1 MTAFIPPTP
10 RNPASPAV
18 SKAIRALP
26 LLAAVVS
33 LTSVVAAADVPRRSD
48 PAARQAVGRT
58 VVDHAVQPA
67 GGACKQCGP
76 AGCRHGHHRDCRDGA
91 CVPYCPVRPGTFGFY
106 GTQWRRWPGS
116 GVVPV
121 SNEQVAT
128 PVKPP
133 KSAVPSADEESFG
146 PKPSDLPEPDFPAAD
161 APSPSAPEPPAA
173 DSEPLGGTTGRS
185 DDEPTT
191 RPAPV
196 PEAEAEGAPALPEAT
211 PAKPRPAD
219 DNLFD
224 DSAARKVRRK
234 IPVPANPMPVQRSA
248 KGRVQPAT
256 HQEPAAATKRPAMKP
271 VPRVAFDPRQ
281 ETVRLRQEAQ

>member
-1 MTAFIPPTP
+1 MTTFIPSTP
-10 RNPASPAV
+10 RVPASHAV
-18 SKAIRALP
+18 RKAIRALP

-33 LTSVVAAADVPRRSD
+33 LAGVVAAAEVPRRGD
-48 PAARQAVGRT
+48 PAPRQASGRT

-76 AGCRHGHHRDCRDGA
+76 GGCRHGHHRDCRDGV
-91 CVPYCPVRPGTFGFY
+91 CVPYCPVRPGTFGYY

-121 SNEQVAT
+121 SNEQAAT

-146 PKPSDLPEPDFPAAD
+146 PPPSDLPEPDFPAAE
-161 APSPSAPEPPAA
+161 APSPSAPEPPSAE
-173 DSEPLGGTTGRS
+173 SEPLGGVTPPADAQPETRS
-185 DDEPTT
+185 
-191 RPAPV
+191 APV
-196 PEAEAEGAPALPEAT
+196 PETDAAPAQPDAT

-248 KGRVQPAT
+248 KSRVQPAT
-256 HQEPAAATKRPAMKP
+256 HQEPSTAAKRPAPKP
-271 VPRVAFDPRQ
+271 VPRVGFDPRQ
-281 ETVRLRQEAQ
+281 ETARLRQDAAR

>member
-1 MTAFIPPTP
+1 MTTFIPSTP
-10 RNPASPAV
+10 RIPASHAV
-18 SKAIRALP
+18 RKAIRALP

-33 LTSVVAAADVPRRSD
+33 LTGAATAAEGSRRSE
-48 PAARQAVGRT
+48 PATRQAASRT

-76 AGCRHGHHRDCRDGA
+76 GGCRHGHHRDCRDGA
-91 CVPYCPVRPGTFGFY
+91 CVPYCPVRPGTFGYY

-121 SNEQVAT
+121 SNEQAAT

-133 KSAVPSADEESFG
+133 KSSVPGPDEESFG
-146 PKPSDLPEPDFPAAD
+146 PPPSDLPEPDFPAAD
-161 APSPSAPEPPAA
+161 APSPSAPEPPTA
-173 DSEPLGGTTGRS
+173 DSEPLGGIPERS
-185 DDEPTT
+185 DAQPAT
-191 RPAPV
+191 RPAPEAESPPAQ
-196 PEAEAEGAPALPEAT
+196 PEAS

-234 IPVPANPMPVQRSA
+234 IPVPANPMPAQRSA
-248 KGRVQPAT
+248 KGRVQPAA
-256 HQEPAAATKRPAMKP
+256 HQEPAAAAKRPAMKP

-281 ETVRLRQEAQ
+281 ETTRLRQDAQ